1 MGTAFWSAGSQLVEG
16 CENGIRMYAG
26 QEALRELTETVNGR
40 ISDDMDLSKF
50 KLLAV
55 DGAGSITL
63 ISQSLLL
70 DSTELPFWAILSA
83 SADFRRSA
91 KKGCSEHAPI
101 MQHSSCSCSSFFVCF
116 SCYGGLCLTDGT
128 TAASSP
134 DEYVN
139 FYKGSWAPAMKGME
153 MFLQSIRSKPRKEK
167 EAYGEDGV
175 CSSFKRY

>member
-63 ISQSLLL
+63 ISQSFLL
-70 DSTELPFWAILSA
+70 DSTELPFGPSYQLVLILEGQP
-83 SADFRRSA
+83 RRVA
-91 KKGCSEHAPI
+91 VNMHP
-101 MQHSSCSCSSFFVCF
+101 SCSTVLAVAAPFLFVF
-116 SCYGGLCLTDGT
+116 H
-128 TAASSP
+128 
-134 DEYVN
+134 V
-139 FYKGSWAPAMKGME
+139 M
-153 MFLQSIRSKPRKEK
+153 
-167 EAYGEDGV
+167 GV
-175 CSSFKRY
+175 CT